1 MDEEHAI
8 CLWSNSNLEN
18 SEILLQQL
26 LLNLMTTGKVADGQ
40 NPIYETKARKYRKEL
55 AAAMLPPY
63 YLLTCYLATLCCNAA
78 YY

>member
-26 LLNLMTTGKVADGQ
+26 LLNLMTTGKLADGQ
-40 NPIYETKARKYRKEL
+40 NPIYETKARKYLKEF
-55 AAAMLPPY
+55 AAAVMLPT
-63 YLLTCYLATLCCNAA
+63 YLVYLHTTSYQHML
-78 YY
+78 

>member
-26 LLNLMTTGKVADGQ
+26 LLNLMTTGKLADGQ
-40 NPIYETKARKYRKEL
+40 NPIYETKARKYLKEF
-55 AAAMLPPY
+55 AAAVMLPT
-63 YLLTCYLATLCCNAA
+63 YLVYLPT
-78 YY
+78 YH